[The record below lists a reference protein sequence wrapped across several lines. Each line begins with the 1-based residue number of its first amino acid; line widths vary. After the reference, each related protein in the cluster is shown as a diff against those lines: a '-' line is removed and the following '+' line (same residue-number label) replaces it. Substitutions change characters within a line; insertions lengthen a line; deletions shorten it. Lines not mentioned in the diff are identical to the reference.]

1 MIHITYPDILT
12 ITGLTLDA
20 FGIVLL
26 FWHAPEKHIHPWL
39 DAYST
44 RVGIEKESS
53 EEWLAKQSRREKV
66 AKFSVL
72 MIVAGFVL
80 QAFAVI
86 FW

>member
-1 MIHITYPDILT
+1 MIDITYPDILT

-20 FGIVLL
+20 VGIVFL

-44 RVGIEKESS
+44 HVGKEKETSQ
-53 EEWLAKQSRREKV
+53 EWKVKQSTREKI
-66 AKFSVL
+66 AKLSVL
-72 MIVAGFVL
+72 MIVLGFGL
-80 QAFAVI
+80 QACAVL